1 MKKVILLII
10 GIVVMGGFFWG
21 LQGSNEVNKKQVI
34 NLNPLATVKLGNG
47 QTFKIELYP
56 DQAPNTV
63 NNFIAL
69 VNSNYYNNLT
79 FNKMIPDYIVQTGD
93 RIGDGTGFPGYFI
106 RSECSDNG
114 YENNISLEEGTVCMS
129 RGQKYNTEGSQF
141 FILLSPR
148 RDLEGKYTA
157 FGKVIEGL
165 EFLKEISRVVPDEL
179 VQREEGIE
187 ISRIEV
193 NTFGK
198 PYEEPQVLSLAEVR
212 ELP

>member
-10 GIVVMGGFFWG
+10 GIVVTGGFFWG

-34 NLNPLATVKLGNG
+34 NLNPLATVKLGDG

-114 YENNISLEEGTVCMS
+114 YENNIPLEEGTVCMS

-165 EFLKEISRVVPDEL
+165 EFLEEISRVVPDEL